1 MDVLQH
7 MYRLMSISC
16 KHILQR
22 DCSLSVSP
30 ARAIGA
36 VIFELF
42 SNSGPTGIE
51 SDDKADLVTA
61 NAAAPSPIAPTAALL
76 PKSADD
82 EFLSADY
89 ISSQILV
96 QTCPDR
102 QGAASLLRQAD

>member
-1 MDVLQH
+1 MQAYTTERIAASMLAQ
-7 MYRLMSISC
+7 LEQLELSI
-16 KHILQR
+16 LN
-22 DCSLSVSP
+22 CS
-30 ARAIGA
+30 R
-36 VIFELF
+36 
-42 SNSGPTGIE
+42 NSGPTGIE